1 MIKIS
6 GLCSTFGGPDDLGM
20 SESEGLAFVYEIM
33 DAPHLFL
40 PYQPEGT
47 TGLARRLNPHVH
59 YIAARFDYSQISKEE
74 LLVATA
80 TLYNPRT
87 KILMEGCFCADWGPG
102 EQTGRALDL
111 SPSLARDLGLTTDDF
126 VEAEIY
132 KQGEEEELIA

>member
-1 MIKIS
+1 ATAKCRTAPPSGSAALACVCARHPTKSEKRSGAQSEIGGAAMIKIS

-59 YIAARFDYSQISKEE
+59 YIACRWNYDVISKAQLWNHEAF
-74 LLVATA
+74 VRQAT
-80 TLYNPRT
+80 T
-87 KILMEGCFCADWGPG
+87 
-102 EQTGRALDL
+102 
-111 SPSLARDLGLTTDDF
+111 
-126 VEAEIY
+126 
-132 KQGEEEELIA
+132 